1 MGLGKETPMGRQVSN
16 RASPAS
22 RLIGLPRVGG
32 LHHRY
37 EWRDVA
43 RVLPDALFARDRA
56 VLYVEVAVYCPIGIG
71 ALRLVPE
78 YDLVGIAEL
87 HALAGIA
94 PFDAKFEF
102 LQEYHPFQELVP
114 FTVRKTKRS
123 HLVSEWGRLFK
134 EMIGANGIG
143 KSAVQDDLGPDAQAF
158 DEVLLGC
165 VRQGMVRGG
174 DFGAVDGDVLQ
185 GVASGDFHA
194 DEGLFQGDI
203 ELDVLYDGGGLA
215 FGELDANG
223 QGGLLVGPDGE
234 SIVEAVDVEANGF
247 LTVDFLFAEVLYISV
262 RIVLHSGDNVAD
274 EVQDAASTFQAC
286 ALDVIV
292 ACDLRD
298 PKGDE
303 CEHSA
308 TFKIEDHGRVHVGQ
322 GTSGPGVDDLG
333 LVYVGHGSSDPGA
346 YDDVVHFE
354 GVGAFA
360 YDVVEDDSAGV
371 EDWLDDLGEGDC
383 AA

>member
-1 MGLGKETPMGRQVSN
+1 
-16 RASPAS
+16 
-22 RLIGLPRVGG
+22 
-32 LHHRY
+32 
-37 EWRDVA
+37 
-43 RVLPDALFARDRA
+43 
-56 VLYVEVAVYCPIGIG
+56 VEVAVYCPIGIG

-102 LQEYHPFQELVP
+102 LQEYHPSLEFVEQLLP
-114 FTVRKTKRS
+114 FTDRKTKRS
-123 HLVSEWGRLFK
+123 HLGSEWGRLFK

-165 VRQGMVRGG
+165 VRPVIVRGG
-174 DFGAVDGDVLQ
+174 DFGDVDGDVLH

-203 ELDVLYDGGGLA
+203 ELDVLYDGGFFA
-215 FGELDANG
+215 FGEFDADG

-234 SIVEAVDVEANGF
+234 SIVEALDVEANGF

-274 EVQDAASTFQAC
+274 EVQDAASTFQAG

-292 ACDLRD
+292 ACDFRD

-308 TFKIEDHGRVHVGQ
+308 IFKIEDHGRVHVGQ
-322 GTSGPGVDDLG
+322 GTSDPGVEDLG

-354 GVGAFA
+354 SVGAFA

-371 EDWLDDLGEGDC
+371 EDWLDDVGEGDC
-383 AA
+383 SAGELAYAYDGRDGYYRCGSDFCYFAVHCYSPYLRLRLRRLCSF